1 MLCLEA
7 YKLGKN
13 SPEMYS
19 RGSFSQYSTKIGC
32 LPGETPGESYSNCDI
47 AFHLAEAV
55 NDQNGSASAAN
66 AAQMSAVCQMNFKEH
81 ETQQKL
87 RGGYYTPLPIAEL
100 LMRWVLSQ
108 GARTLLEPSCGDGVF
123 LRALHAHLLAA
134 PRLSRLTVDAV
145 EIEAEEAAKSARE
158 SERLRA
164 CGVEARVIQHDIFRW
179 LTEDNAGRQWD
190 AILGNPP
197 YIRYQYFEK
206 AQRDLAEQVFQRA
219 GVPFSRRTNAWASL
233 VLACVT
239 HLKPGGCLALVL
251 PAELLYIQ
259 HAGGLRQLLEREM
272 ETITLL
278 HIREMVFPDVL
289 QGVVLLLARKKQEAK
304 SFDASLTRQQNIQ
317 MSPAPALARIRLLEF
332 DTLASLAKLDV
343 EQLESSSLR
352 SISETQG
359 EWMLGLLTTPEAR
372 LLADLQTHPLVRPFA
387 SIARVDIGIV
397 TGANDF
403 FVVNRETLER
413 FELASIAAPMLAKS
427 ELIKGIVY
435 TQSDHEANQEAG
447 KAVFFLKFPAR
458 ELAALS
464 TPMAAYISSGEARQL
479 HARYKC
485 RIREP
490 WYVVPYVWTAEM
502 ALLKRCHL
510 YPRLVVND
518 LGAHSTDTAY
528 RVRLHASTVG
538 RGRDLAASFLNSLTF
553 LCAELGGR
561 HYAGGVLELVP
572 SEIEKL
578 LIPLQAVAD
587 PIFARLDAMIRARVS
602 LDELLAFTDP
612 LILGQGLGLTPQDIQ
627 LIQSAHRRLLKR
639 RLRQ

>member
-1 MLCLEA
+1 
-7 YKLGKN
+7 
-13 SPEMYS
+13 
-19 RGSFSQYSTKIGC
+19 
-32 LPGETPGESYSNCDI
+32 
-47 AFHLAEAV
+47 
-55 NDQNGSASAAN
+55 
-66 AAQMSAVCQMNFKEH
+66 MNFKER

-100 LMRWVLSQ
+100 LTRWVLSQ

-123 LRALHAHLLAA
+123 LRALYTQLLVT
-134 PRLSRLTVDAV
+134 SGVENLTVDAV

-158 SERLRA
+158 SARLQA
-164 CGVEARVIQHDIFRW
+164 LGVDARVTQHDIFHW
-179 LTEDNAGRQWD
+179 LTNGNAGRQWD

-206 AQRDLAEQVFQRA
+206 TQRDLAEQVFQRA

-239 HLKPGGCLALVL
+239 HLVPGGCLALVL
-251 PAELLYIQ
+251 PAELLHIQ
-259 HAGGLRQLLEREM
+259 HAGGLRRLLEREM
-272 ETITLL
+272 ESITLL

-289 QGVVLLLARKKQEAK
+289 QGVVLLLARKKRAD
-304 SFDASLTRQQNIQ
+304 SN
-317 MSPAPALARIRLLEF
+317 APAFSGTPTPHQVRMRLLEF
-332 DTLASLAKLDV
+332 ATLSSLAKLEL
-343 EQLESSSLR
+343 EQLEDDSHPALSA
-352 SISETQG
+352 TQG
-359 EWMLGLLTTPEAR
+359 EWMLGLLTTQETR
-372 LLADLQTHPLVRPFA
+372 LLARLREHPLVQPFA
-387 SIARVDIGIV
+387 SLASVDIGIV
-397 TGANDF
+397 TGANNF

-413 FELASIAAPMLAKS
+413 YELASIAAPMLAKS

-435 TQSDHEANQEAG
+435 TQSDHEANREAG

-464 TPMAAYISSGEARQL
+464 PPMAAYISSGEARQL
-479 HARYKC
+479 QERYKC

-510 YPRLVVND
+510 FPRLVVND

-528 RVRLHASTVG
+528 RVRLHASMAG
-538 RGRDLAASFLNSLTF
+538 RARDFAASFLNSLTF

-578 LIPLQAVAD
+578 LIPLQAIEA
-587 PIFARLDAMIRARVS
+587 PTFTRIDAMIRARVS
-602 LDELLAFTDP
+602 LDELLDFTDP
-612 LILGQGLGLTPQDIQ
+612 LILGQGLGLTMPEIQ
-627 LIQSAHRRLLKR
+627 LLQSAHRRLLKR
-639 RLRQ
+639 RLRL